1 MIWVVGAV
9 AIDMVAVRE
18 KFLDGTSNPSDIRL
32 GLGGVGYRIF
42 SNLEAPRRFIT
53 ALATDPISRW
63 AREALESDGDAVIQE
78 VTGRESRPPLYL
90 ALMESGA
97 LKVAASDF
105 RIVEQSLSAE
115 FVMSQVGTPGPA
127 DFLVL
132 DANLSPRLVAALV
145 ERYADQTRVVFEP
158 VSVEKTARH
167 AGGLRK
173 LFLTTPTVEEM
184 DAFGAP
190 DILRF
195 MAERAIAHILVTR
208 GPAGTRLVRR
218 WAVRGVPP
226 RVVAQA
232 PDTTGAGDQL
242 LALLLSFLHNGSGL
256 HDAVRSAMDR
266 VEDSLRKDRTMT
278 ERIRLSAEVRDALEA
293 RRPVVAFE
301 STIISH
307 GMPWPR
313 NRDTALE
320 AEAIARASGAVPATV
335 AVMDG
340 TVVVGLKAD
349 ELERL
354 ATEAGVL
361 KVSRRDLSWALATGR
376 TGATTVSATMFA
388 AFRAGID
395 VFATGGIGG
404 VHRGAAE
411 SFDIS
416 ADLTELAV
424 TSVCVVSAGAKAILD
439 IPKTLEMLETL
450 GVPVVC
456 FDTPEFPAFYS
467 RSSGLPAP
475 LRVDAPRDLAVM
487 LATQR
492 SLQLPQGILVA
503 QPVPAAEEIPRET
516 MDAWISRA
524 LEEMRDRK
532 ISGKA
537 VTPFLLSRIVELSG
551 GASLETNVKLFHNNV
566 RLACRIASA
575 CAELSRR

>member
-1 MIWVVGAV
+1 
-9 AIDMVAVRE
+9 
-18 KFLDGTSNPSDIRL
+18 
-32 GLGGVGYRIF
+32 
-42 SNLEAPRRFIT
+42 
-53 ALATDPISRW
+53 
-63 AREALESDGDAVIQE
+63 
-78 VTGRESRPPLYL
+78 
-90 ALMESGA
+90 
-97 LKVAASDF
+97 
-105 RIVEQSLSAE
+105 
-115 FVMSQVGTPGPA
+115 
-127 DFLVL
+127 
-132 DANLSPRLVAALV
+132 
-145 ERYADQTRVVFEP
+145 
-158 VSVEKTARH
+158 
-167 AGGLRK
+167 
-173 LFLTTPTVEEM
+173 
-184 DAFGAP
+184 
-190 DILRF
+190 
-195 MAERAIAHILVTR
+195 
-208 GPAGTRLVRR
+208 
-218 WAVRGVPP
+218 
-226 RVVAQA
+226 
-232 PDTTGAGDQL
+232 
-242 LALLLSFLHNGSGL
+242 
-256 HDAVRSAMDR
+256 
-266 VEDSLRKDRTMT
+266 MT
-278 ERIRLSAEVRDALEA
+278 ERIRLSAEVKDALEA
-293 RRPVVAFE
+293 RHPVVAFE

-313 NRDTALE
+313 NRETALE

-340 TVVVGLKAD
+340 TVAVGLNAD

-416 ADLTELAV
+416 ADLAELAV

-439 IPKTLEMLETL
+439 IPKTLEVLETL

-475 LRVDAPRDLAVM
+475 LRVNEPRDLAVM
-487 LATQR
+487 LSIQR
-492 SLQLPQGILVA
+492 SLQLSQGILVA
-503 QPVPAAEEIPRET
+503 QPVPAGDEIPRET
-516 MDAWISRA
+516 MGAWISRA
-524 LEEMRDRK
+524 LEEMGDRK

-566 RLACRIASA
+566 RLACRIALA